1 MSQVLH
7 PIEHKII
14 RQLRDSA
21 GLTYDELA
29 IATKLT
35 IDQVRRGLEWLKYK
49 NLIEIK
55 ESEIFFVS
63 LGRNGKDALEKG
75 LPERRLV
82 NYVAQQKV
90 RTLDEARTILP
101 DSEPPASRQVRALG
115 TGLADCPRNC
125 FTAS

>member
-14 RQLRDSA
+14 RKLRDSA
-21 GLTYDELA
+21 SLTYDELA
-29 IATKLT
+29 SGTKLT

-63 LGRNGKDALEKG
+63 LGSNGKDALEG
-75 LPERRLV
+75 GYLREDL
-82 NYVAQQKV
+82 
-90 RTLDEARTILP
+90 
-101 DSEPPASRQVRALG
+101 
-115 TGLADCPRNC
+115 
-125 FTAS
+125 